1 MEIRMLGLQ
10 ELSLALDLVREV
22 FEQDVAPS
30 YREEGIEKFRAYLSV
45 LCAKGSAGKR
55 HRKNVV
61 SKGMRTL
68 HTGACSEPCDY
79 ECNSQCG
86 KFLYASGNACC

>member
-30 YREEGIEKFRAYLSV
+30 YQERRNRKVPGIYL
-45 LCAKGSAGKR
+45 L
-55 HRKNVV
+55 
-61 SKGMRTL
+61 
-68 HTGACSEPCDY
+68 
-79 ECNSQCG
+79 
-86 KFLYASGNACC
+86 